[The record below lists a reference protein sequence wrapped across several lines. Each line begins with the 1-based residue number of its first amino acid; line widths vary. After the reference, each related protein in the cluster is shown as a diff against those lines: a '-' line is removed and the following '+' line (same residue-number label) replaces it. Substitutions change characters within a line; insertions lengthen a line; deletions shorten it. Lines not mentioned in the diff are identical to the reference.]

1 MVEKYER
8 VIDYLYPLAQTIPRK
23 HGTFRELLIRQRR
36 KLKHLLAH
44 GDHDGWRRSQ
54 IAWMGHIRHGDGQN
68 GLKHLGLAL
77 PC

>member
-8 VIDYLYPLAQTIPRK
+8 VIDYLYPLAQT
-23 HGTFRELLIRQRR
+23 IRQRR

>member
-1 MVEKYER
+1 MTIKRASSDPSKEAHGLYMVEKYER
-8 VIDYLYPLAQTIPRK
+8 VI
-23 HGTFRELLIRQRR
+23 RQRR
-36 KLKHLLAH
+36 KLRLLLAH
-44 GDHDGWRRSQ
+44 NDHDGWRRSQ